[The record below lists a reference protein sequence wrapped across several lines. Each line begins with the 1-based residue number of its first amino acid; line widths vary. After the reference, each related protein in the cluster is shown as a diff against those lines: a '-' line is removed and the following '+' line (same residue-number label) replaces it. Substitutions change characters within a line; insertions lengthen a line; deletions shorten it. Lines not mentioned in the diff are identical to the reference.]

1 MKKFKLLC
9 LLGVIAFLPVL
20 VGCASSFPVGTL
32 YTKLNLPIS
41 ADAGVKSM
49 KSGTVQCTSILGMVA
64 TGDVSYE
71 AAMKE
76 AGITK
81 VNHADW
87 DVENILGIIGTY
99 KLTVYGE

>member
-20 VGCASSFPVGTL
+20 VGCATSYPVGML
-32 YTKLNLPIS
+32 YTKVNLPVS
-41 ADAGVKSM
+41 CESDVKSM
-49 KSGTVQCTSILGMVA
+49 KSGTVECKSILGLVA

-71 AAMKE
+71 AAMKQ

-81 VNHADW
+81 INHADW
-87 DVENILGIIGTY
+87 DAENILGIIGTY

>member
-9 LLGVIAFLPVL
+9 LLGIIAFLPVI
-20 VGCASSFPVGTL
+20 VGCASTYPIGVL
-32 YTKLNLPIS
+32 YTKVNLPVT
-41 ADAGVKSM
+41 ADAKVKSM
-49 KSGTVQCTSILGMVA
+49 KSGTVECKTVLSLVA

-71 AAMKE
+71 AAMKK

-81 VNHADW
+81 INHADW
-87 DVENILGIIGTY
+87 EAENILGIIGTY

>member
-9 LLGVIAFLPVL
+9 LMGLIAFLPVI
-20 VGCASSFPVGTL
+20 VGCASTYPIGVL
-32 YTKLNLPIS
+32 YTKVNLPVS
-41 ADAGVKSM
+41 ADSNVKSM
-49 KSGTVQCTSILGMVA
+49 KSATVECKSILSMVA

-71 AAMKE
+71 AAMKK

-81 VNHADW
+81 INHADW
-87 DVENILGIIGTY
+87 EAESILGIIGTY

>member
-20 VGCASSFPVGTL
+20 VGCATSYPVGVL
-32 YTKLNLPIS
+32 YTKLTLPVS
-41 ADAGVKSM
+41 CESDVKSM
-49 KSGTVQCTSILGMVA
+49 KTGTAECKSILGWVA
-64 TGDVSYE
+64 TGDASYE
-71 AAMKE
+71 AAMKNG
-76 AGITK
+76 GITK

>member
-9 LLGVIAFLPVL
+9 LLGVIAFLPLL
-20 VGCASSFPVGTL
+20 VGCATSYPVGGL
-32 YTKLNLPIS
+32 YTKLTLPVS
-41 ADAGVKSM
+41 CESDVKSM
-49 KSGTVQCTSILGMVA
+49 KTGTSECKSILGWVA
-64 TGDVSYE
+64 TGDASYE
-71 AAMKE
+71 AAMKNG
-76 AGITK
+76 GITK